1 MRTKTVELNPSQVK
15 VKYLDKKGDPST
27 GICYRHLF
35 EVELIGCD
43 IPPSMVVRV
52 KFPELDYGAS
62 EDAEREAKVKVTYLE
77 PNEKEIKYMG
87 KLKNWISPK

>member
-1 MRTKTVELNPSQVK
+1 MKTKTIELNPSQVK
-15 VKYLDKKGDPST
+15 VTYLNKKGEPATDV
-27 GICYRHLF
+27 CYRHLF

-43 IPPSMVVRV
+43 VIPSMVVRV

-62 EDAEREAKVKVTYLE
+62 EDAGKEAKVKVTYLE
-77 PNEKEIKYMG
+77 PNPKEIKYMG